1 MSTHESQE
9 HQASSY
15 GVKKCTHLERLGM
28 DDRNVALSEQAMI
41 NAPDST
47 DYDEN
52 TMVDVEVMSEK
63 PASLSET
70 WHSTSS
76 TTPPSAATA
85 QRVCTQPVDNY
96 KLESIIY
103 TTRERTT
110 IFSSFNHFLLAL
122 TRLGC
127 LVEIAIK

>member
-1 MSTHESQE
+1 MGVEYIQDIRMFITRVKEAKQAQE
-9 HQASSY
+9 YQASSD
-15 GVKKCTHLERLGM
+15 GGMKCTHLERLGM

-41 NAPDST
+41 NAPETT

-85 QRVCTQPVDNY
+85 QCECTQPVDNY
-96 KLESIIY
+96 KLES
-103 TTRERTT
+103 
-110 IFSSFNHFLLAL
+110 SSYFHPLITFCWHLL
-122 TRLGC
+122 G
-127 LVEIAIK
+127 

>member
-1 MSTHESQE
+1 
-9 HQASSY
+9 
-15 GVKKCTHLERLGM
+15 M

-52 TMVDVEVMSEK
+52 TMVDVEVMSEY

-85 QRVCTQPVDNY
+85 QHDCTQTVDKY
-96 KLESIIY
+96 KLES
-103 TTRERTT
+103 RG
-110 IFSSFNHFLLAL
+110 LLYFPPFITFCWHL
-122 TRLGC
+122 LGY
-127 LVEIAIK
+127 LV